1 MVEKKSTSGF
11 ITSLILVSK
20 LVGKVAPAIVTL
32 IWSTSNIESVSQ
44 VSMAEAER
52 GVDILFTPEITAC
65 PELPNCRRN
74 ASVSSLGGN
83 FT

>member
-20 LVGKVAPAIVTL
+20 LVGKVAPAMVTL
-32 IWSTSNIESVSQ
+32 IWWTRKIESIYQ
-44 VSMAEAER
+44 VSMAEAVR
-52 GVDILFTPEITAC
+52 GVNSLFTPEITAC

-74 ASVSSLGGN
+74 ASVSSLD
-83 FT
+83 